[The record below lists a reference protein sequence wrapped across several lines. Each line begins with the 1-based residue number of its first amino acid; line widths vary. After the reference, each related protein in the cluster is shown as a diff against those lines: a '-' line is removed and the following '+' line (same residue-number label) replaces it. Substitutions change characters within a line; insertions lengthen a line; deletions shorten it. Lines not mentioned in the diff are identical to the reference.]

1 MPTESK
7 EITVEVLHIDVEMWC
22 TLCSIDENGN
32 TMSVCYAN
40 DILNGIDGSEDIA
53 NMGETNDSSLL
64 IEKIIDSIEN

>member
-22 TLCSIDENGN
+22 TLSPIDENGN

-40 DILNGIDGSEDIA
+40 DILNGIDGSKHIA
-53 NMGETNDSSLL
+53 DMGETNDSSLL
-64 IEKIIDSIEN
+64 IEIIIDSIEN